1 MYLKNLSTIQHT
13 NNKDINLKKE
23 KYNMKIICD
32 GLDLSI
38 ATTQVIKAISNKVTN
53 PVLEGIKLTA
63 ENDKLKLSATDLE
76 LTIEKVIKA
85 DVKIKGEAVIPGKF
99 FSDFIKKLTNEKIEL
114 ELNDKNQLKINYT
127 DSESYIQ
134 CFNILE
140 FPKINIINNGEYF
153 KITKNNFKNLINK
166 SIFSTALDDTRPIL
180 KGCCFEIKDNNINAI
195 GLDGYRLALVKKTL
209 KESTISTT
217 IIIPA
222 KSLMEISKFLE
233 DNDEEIKVYIQKNVL
248 MVEINNTKIITRL
261 IDGEFINYKQIIPSN
276 FTTSLIINKN
286 VFEEAIERTSIL
298 SRVDKNNLVKFEIKD
313 KILTLTSNSDIGN
326 IKENIGISLKGND
339 ITIAFNSRYFS
350 ECLRTI
356 NDEVIKINFNTPSS
370 PCVITP
376 NNSDEYLYLILPVRI
391 INQ

>member
-1 MYLKNLSTIQHT
+1 
-13 NNKDINLKKE
+13 
-23 KYNMKIICD
+23 MKIVCD

-38 ATTQVIKAISNKVTN
+38 ATSQVIKAISNKVTN

-63 ENDKLKLSATDLE
+63 ENDRLKLSATDLE

-85 DVKIKGEAVIPGKF
+85 DVKMKGETVIPGKF
-99 FSDFIKKLTNEKIEL
+99 FSDFIRKLTNEKIEL

-127 DSESYIQ
+127 DSESFIQ
-134 CFNILE
+134 CYNVLE
-140 FPKINIINNGEYF
+140 FPNLNIVNNGDYF
-153 KITKNNFKNLINK
+153 TITKSNFKNLINK

-180 KGCCFEIKDNNINAI
+180 KGCCFEISDKNINAI
-195 GLDGYRLALVKKTL
+195 GLDGYRLAFAKKPL
-209 KESTISTT
+209 IENTITTT

-233 DNDEEIKVYIQKNVL
+233 DSNEEVKVYIQKNIL
-248 MVEINNTKIITRL
+248 MVEIDNTKVITRL
-261 IDGEFINYKQIIPSN
+261 INGEFINYKQIIPTD
-276 FTTSLIINKN
+276 FTTSLIINKS

-298 SRVDKNNLVKFEIKD
+298 SRVDRNNLVKFEIKD

-350 ECLRTI
+350 ECLKTI
-356 NDEVIKINFNTPSS
+356 NNEAIKINFNTPSS

-376 NNSDEYLYLILPVRI
+376 SDSDEYLYLILPVRI
-391 INQ
+391 INN